1 MKWPSDNLKGIMALF
16 VLACSF
22 TYFFVITLFEKQAD
36 PQVII
41 AIVSANSVVLSY
53 YFGSSQGANKKDELL
68 ASMKPNAVTTSGD
81 INLETK
87 SDEIK

>member
-1 MKWPSDNLKGIMALF
+1 MKWSPDNLKGIMALF

-22 TYFFVITLFEKQAD
+22 TYFFVITLFDKKAD

-41 AIVSANSVVLSY
+41 AIVSANSVVLGY
-53 YFGSSQGANKKDELL
+53 YFGSSQGNAKKDELL
-68 ASMKPNAVTTSGD
+68 ANMKPNAVTTSGD

-87 SDEIK
+87 TDETK